1 MKRLIM
7 PSDRAV
13 SQRTLAARAFSLA
26 AAAAVIG
33 PLFYVAVTLLHPPGI
48 ANDHPATFRQY
59 AVAQTWIEIHLAQ
72 LAALVVGLVGIAGLA
87 ASMLRLQEKG
97 RLLALVAVSFAA
109 TSIPIAV
116 VLQSVDGIALK
127 RAVDAW
133 VAEGGTVG
141 SASFAAA
148 RAIRWVEEGLN
159 AVLGLTLGLAVILA
173 GAAMVRGAVYPRL
186 LGWVGAAIGIGVLIG
201 AIIVAETGF
210 SPTAQVWVLA
220 RNPALWLWTAV
231 AGVLMWR
238 RLRLLDATFP
248 ISSRG
253 SDQAPDPPR

>member
-1 MKRLIM
+1 MA
-7 PSDRAV
+7 PRA
-13 SQRTLAARAFSLA
+13 LSLS

-33 PLFYVAVTLLHPPGI
+33 PPVYVVVTLLHPPGI

-59 AVAQTWIEIHLAQ
+59 AMAQTWIAIHLAQ
-72 LAALVVGLVGIAGLA
+72 LVALVVGLVGLAGLA
-87 ASMLRLQEKG
+87 ASMLRLQEQG
-97 RLLALVAVSFAA
+97 RLLALLAVGLAA
-109 TSIPIAV
+109 ASIPTAL

-133 VAEGGTVG
+133 VAEGGTVE

-159 AVLGLTLGLAVILA
+159 AVLGLTMGATAILA
-173 GAAMVRGAVYPRL
+173 GAAMVRGAVYPRW
-186 LGWVGAAIGIGVLIG
+186 LGWIGTAIGIGVLIG

-210 SPTAQVWVLA
+210 SPTAQAWVLA
-220 RNPALWLWTAV
+220 RNPALWVWTAA

-238 RLRLLDATFP
+238 RLRLLDATLP
-248 ISSRG
+248 TSSPG
-253 SDQAPDPPR
+253 SDQAPDPAR